1 MHAKAYFPFPA
12 VSDVFEAPGRGLFML
27 QITLPF
33 GSCAAARQACLAVL
47 TCSRVHPCTLE
58 RGLRSCKMKY
68 LHAADGLFSK
78 YKHYFSIKVVA
89 KPPMLEAG
97 GGE

>member
-1 MHAKAYFPFPA
+1 
-12 VSDVFEAPGRGLFML
+12 
-27 QITLPF
+27 
-33 GSCAAARQACLAVL
+33 
-47 TCSRVHPCTLE
+47 
-58 RGLRSCKMKY
+58 MKY